1 MDHEQNLGHW
11 IKEIDSGQPESRE
24 VEGNI
29 GDRYLLKNNPI
40 YATTREEYIRVG
52 GSFSNELG
60 DYGIGSLVSLP
71 KILEEKQIPVFNNRG
86 LLNQLAE
93 QGNCKLPARH
103 FLVAIRRNQILH
115 ESWHVIATELLK
127 KTILQGTK
135 NQKILAYVMAEAVA
149 ITAELVLH
157 YYAQNNETHKLA
169 ASWNSYR
176 TRGSNGLNSAV
187 EKWGIAEAI
196 HSVIVQHFLIG
207 ILSSELNNH
216 TQDYFSRFNAKFD
229 KDIFSELA
237 EPASHDF
244 HVRATEIFLSQMNIP
259 VNIRLFMRQN
269 FQDDI
274 SKSPLFIQEVWNISQ
289 ILAKNHNFEFAGLMS
304 AAHFLPLLETN

>member
-1 MDHEQNLGHW
+1 MEHEQNLGCW
-11 IKEIDSGQPESRE
+11 LEEIDSGQPESRE

-29 GDRYLLKNNPI
+29 GERYLLKNNPI
-40 YATTREEYIRVG
+40 YATTREEYIRIG

-60 DYGIGSLVSLP
+60 NYGIGSLISLP
-71 KILEEKQIPVFNNRG
+71 KILEDKQIPVFNNRS

-93 QGNCKLPARH
+93 QGTRQLPAQH

-127 KTILQGTK
+127 ETILQGTK
-135 NQKILAYVMAEAVA
+135 NQKVLAYVMAEAVA

-176 TRGSNGLNSAV
+176 SRGSSGLRTAV
-187 EKWGIAEAI
+187 EKWGLEDAI
-196 HSVIVQHFLIG
+196 HSVVIQHFLIG
-207 ILSSELNNH
+207 IMSSDFTDR
-216 TQDYFSRFNAKFD
+216 TQDYFSIFNAKFD

-237 EPASHDF
+237 EPASFDF
-244 HVRATEIFLSQMNIP
+244 HVRATEIFLSQINIP

-274 SKSPLFIQEVWNISQ
+274 SRNPRFIQDVSKISQ
-289 ILAKNHNFEFAGLMS
+289 ILARNHNFEYASLMS
-304 AAHFLPLLETN
+304 AAHFLPLMETN